1 MAFSQADSGY
11 KQKEQDY
18 ESDGE
23 DMGSGASEDFSPHA
37 HHNGEYSRMH
47 ADEGEEFSTAE

>member
-1 MAFSQADSGY
+1 MESGY

-23 DMGSGASEDFSPHA
+23 DMGGSGVSEDFSPHA
-37 HHNGEYSRMH
+37 HHNGEYSSMH
-47 ADEGEEFSTAE
+47 ADEGEDFSRAE